1 MRVAFDTN
9 VVLDA
14 IMERPDAEA
23 ATRLLRAVA
32 EEQIEGVITANTITD
47 IYYIARKK
55 IGDKNAREAVFN
67 LLSIF
72 DVAAVDGR
80 ACVDAL
86 SLPMKDYEDAVMAVC
101 ADREGAGCIVTRDD
115 DFVSSGINNGCLAD
129 VMYPADV
136 IKLYEQEVQ

>member
-14 IMERPDAEA
+14 IMVRPDTEA

-32 EEQIEGVITANTITD
+32 EERIEGVITANTITD

-55 IGDKNAREAVFN
+55 LGDKKAREAIFE

-72 DVAAVDGR
+72 NVAAVDGS

-86 SLPMKDYEDAVMAVC
+86 SLPMTDYEDAVMAVC
-101 ADREGAGCIVTRDD
+101 VDRDGVEYIATRDV
-115 DFVSSGINNGCLAD
+115 DFVAAGMNNCCSAD
-129 VMYPADV
+129 VMDPADV
-136 IKLYEQEVQ
+136 LNLFEQGE

>member
-14 IMERPDAEA
+14 IMDRPNAEA
-23 ATRLLRAVA
+23 ATWLVRAVA
-32 EEQIEGVITANTITD
+32 EERIEGFITANTITD

-72 DVAAVDGR
+72 GVAAVDR
-80 ACVDAL
+80 SACIDAL

-101 ADREGAGCIVTRDD
+101 ADRECADYIVTRDD
-115 DFVSSGINNGCLAD
+115 DFVKADMNNACSAD

-136 IKLYEQEVQ
+136 IKQYEREEQ